1 MLEELGE
8 LSEAGHFTSW
18 IVDALGPALG
28 QRVLDVG
35 AGFGAVSRKLAD
47 ESPDRAVTA
56 IEPAA
61 NVYSTLVERCA
72 GHPNI
77 VTRQVTS
84 HDLAESIEQERT
96 PSFDTVLYVNVLEHI
111 RDDDAELRT
120 AMQLVEPG
128 GALGL
133 FVPAMPSLYGSL
145 DYKSGHYRRYTPR
158 QLADLVTRAG
168 FVDVSVRYLDPIG
181 VVPYWAMYTLLDV
194 DRLDTMSSRGYD
206 RVLVPVGR
214 ALERIVKRPPFGKNL
229 VAIGRRPS

>member
-1 MLEELGE
+1 
-8 LSEAGHFTSW
+8 
-18 IVDALGPALG
+18 
-28 QRVLDVG
+28 
-35 AGFGAVSRKLAD
+35 
-47 ESPDRAVTA
+47 
-56 IEPAA
+56 
-61 NVYSTLVERCA
+61 
-72 GHPNI
+72 
-77 VTRQVTS
+77 
-84 HDLAESIEQERT
+84 
-96 PSFDTVLYVNVLEHI
+96 
-111 RDDDAELRT
+111 
-120 AMQLVEPG
+120 MQLVEPG

-145 DYKSGHYRRYTPR
+145 DSKSGHYRRYTPR